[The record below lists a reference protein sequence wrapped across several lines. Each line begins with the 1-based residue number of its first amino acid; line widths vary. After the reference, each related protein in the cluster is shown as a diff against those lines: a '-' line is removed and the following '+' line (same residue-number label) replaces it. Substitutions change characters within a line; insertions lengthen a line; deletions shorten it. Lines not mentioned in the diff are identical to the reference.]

1 MTNHLYNVGKIVN
14 THGIRGEV
22 KVVRITDFEERFEKG
37 ETLYWVSSEGG
48 EPIPL
53 TIDGHRIHKQFDL
66 LHFKSYDSINDV
78 ERFKNGML
86 KIEESQLTPLEEG
99 EYYYHQIIG
108 CEVETVEGEFL
119 GKIKEILSPG
129 ANDVWVI
136 QRPKQKDLLIPYI
149 EEIVVDINV
158 EEKKVKIDPMEGL
171 LDE

>member
-1 MTNHLYNVGKIVN
+1 MANQFFNVGKIVN

-37 ETLYWVSSEGG
+37 QTLYWVSPEGG
-48 EPIPL
+48 EPVSL

-66 LHFKSYDSINDV
+66 LHFESYDSINDV
-78 ERFKNGML
+78 ERFKNGLL
-86 KIEESQLTPLEEG
+86 KVDESQLTQLEEG

-108 CEVETVEGEFL
+108 CEVETEEGEYL

-129 ANDVWVI
+129 ANDVWVV

-158 EEKKVKIDPMEGL
+158 NEKKVKINPMEGL
-171 LDE
+171 LD